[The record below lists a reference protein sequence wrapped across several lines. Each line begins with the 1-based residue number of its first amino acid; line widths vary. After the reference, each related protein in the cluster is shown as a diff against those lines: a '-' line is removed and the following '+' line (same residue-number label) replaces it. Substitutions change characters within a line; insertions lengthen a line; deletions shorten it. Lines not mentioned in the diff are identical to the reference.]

1 MKPTDDEDRR
11 SDGSAVSE
19 ADEGSSDRRSNGIS
33 PSEARRG
40 TSALRSDGGR
50 ADATLDVFTS
60 TANVREPT
68 TGERLRRTFVQSIYA
83 PVAVAWSDIRTRVGL
98 LLIGIFLLVGTVGVW
113 VTPTTT
119 MLGAPPF
126 TAPFHD
132 GWITFPSTQV
142 GPLSIP
148 LPQLNSFLGTDNLG
162 RDMFQTL
169 VHGTPAM
176 IKMVAAGAIFS
187 VIVGTLIGSIAGYK
201 GGKVDY
207 ALMTV
212 TDVVLT
218 IPGLVLVIV
227 IAAIWTPKSPYIVG
241 LILGI
246 DNWPGLSRNLRSQV
260 LSLREEAYTEA
271 SRAMGLSKSTI
282 LRKDVITNMM
292 PYILVNLA
300 NGSRKIIFE
309 SVALYFLGILPY
321 ASENWGVMMDAAY
334 NSGDITDPGKV
345 HWLLLPMFAIILVSL
360 GFLLFA
366 QGTDRVFNVRLRAKH
381 AQKDSPEDTTVSEP
395 N

>member
-1 MKPTDDEDRR
+1 MKPTDDKD
-11 SDGSAVSE
+11 
-19 ADEGSSDRRSNGIS
+19 
-33 PSEARRG
+33 
-40 TSALRSDGGR
+40 LRSDGGAAER
-50 ADATLDVFTS
+50 NLDVFTS
-60 TANVREPT
+60 TADVPEPT
-68 TGERLRRTFVQSIYA
+68 RGEKLHRGFVQSIYA
-83 PVAVAWSDIRTRVGL
+83 PLAVAWSDIRTRIGIM
-98 LLIGIFLLVGTVGVW
+98 LIGLFLFTGSVGVW
-113 VTPTTT
+113 LTPPTT
-119 MLGAPPF
+119 MLGAEPF
-126 TAPFHD
+126 LTPFHD
-132 GWITFPSTQV
+132 GWLTFTSTQV
-142 GPLSIP
+142 GPVELP
-148 LPQLNSFLGTDNLG
+148 VPQLNYFLGTDNLG
-162 RDMFQTL
+162 QDMFATL
-169 VHGTPAM
+169 VYGTPSM
-176 IKMVAAGAIFS
+176 IKMVATGAIFS

-207 ALMTV
+207 VLMTI

-227 IAAIWTPKSPYIVG
+227 IAAIWTPKSPYVVG

-271 SRAMGLSKSTI
+271 SRAMGLSKATI

-321 ASENWGVMMDAAY
+321 ASANWGVMMDAAY
-334 NSGDITDPGKV
+334 NSGDITDPGKI

-381 AQKDSPEDTTVSEP
+381 AQTDSPDDEAAVASD
-395 N
+395 